1 MFGKPLHHIAY
12 ASIRITLVH
21 HITGECTVKG
31 TAGKE
36 GCHSYSKG
44 RGNMGGVEEYTYQ
57 REGGGGDDEVAGNPW
72 CTILQ
77 GNALMECV
85 TP

>member
-1 MFGKPLHHIAY
+1 METTGTHNITEGAVKGEVPLFGKPLHHIAY

-31 TAGKE
+31 PAGKE

-57 REGGGGDDEVAGNPW
+57 REGGGRR
-72 CTILQ
+72 
-77 GNALMECV
+77 
-85 TP
+85 